1 MNSNLLIYY
10 LFRLIKDGH
19 EWQYKNLNGKGKKP
33 KLYFSFL
40 QIIALC
46 ISALFCF
53 YKPNGLTSNATDH
66 ILTCLS
72 IMVALFLSLIIV
84 IFDKSK
90 QIKATQ
96 SISKANET
104 ITNSIHPVKEL
115 HLWNFFYQFN
125 ALTSYAI
132 LLSISVIILIII
144 GLLFDIEMDISIYK
158 FISYKL
164 WDKTSIITFMRGSLI
179 VAMRFCII
187 YFLLDFFIICLYA
200 ICSIYQY
207 IRLDFLGKRP
217 DIQVYTEEE
226 ISSTFKRE
234 YGLDI
239 KTIKKILITISV
251 IIISGI
257 LYGLL

>member
-19 EWQYKNLNGKGKKP
+19 EWQYKNLNGKGEKP
-33 KLYFSFL
+33 KLFFSFL

-46 ISALFCF
+46 VSCIFCL
-53 YKPNGLTSNATDH
+53 YKPTGLTSNATDH

-90 QIKATQ
+90 QIKASK
-96 SISKANET
+96 SIGKADEM
-104 ITNSIHPVKEL
+104 IDSIQPAKKL
-115 HLWNFFYQFN
+115 HLWNFYYQFN

-132 LLSISVIILIII
+132 LLSISVIMLILI
-144 GLLFDIEMDISIYK
+144 GLLFDMEMDISEYD

-164 WDKTSIITFMRGSLI
+164 WDKDSIFTFMRGFFI
-179 VAMRFCII
+179 VSMRFCIV

-200 ICSIYQY
+200 TCTIYQY
-207 IRLDFLGKRP
+207 IRLDFLEKRP
-217 DIQVYTEEE
+217 DIQVYNEEN

-234 YGLDI
+234 YGVDI
-239 KTIKKILITISV
+239 KIVRLSV
-251 IIISGI
+251 IIILLIIFSGI
-257 LYGLL
+257 LYGFI

>member
-33 KLYFSFL
+33 KFFFSFL

-46 ISALFCF
+46 VSFIFCL
-53 YKPNGLTSNATDH
+53 YKPTGLTSDATNH

-90 QIKATQ
+90 QIKTTK
-96 SISKANET
+96 SISKASEKVD
-104 ITNSIHPVKEL
+104 SIHPVKEL
-115 HLWNFFYQFN
+115 HLWNFYYQFN

-132 LLSISVIILIII
+132 LLSISVIILILI
-144 GLLFDIEMDISIYK
+144 GLLFDIEMDISKYN
-158 FISYKL
+158 FISYEL
-164 WDKTSIITFMRGSLI
+164 WTKTSIFTFMKGFFVVL
-179 VAMRFCII
+179 MRFCII

-200 ICSIYQY
+200 ICTIYQY
-207 IRLDFLGKRP
+207 IRLDFLEKRP
-217 DIQVYTEEE
+217 DIQIYNEEE
-226 ISSTFKRE
+226 ITSTFKRE
-234 YGLDI
+234 YGIDI
-239 KTIKKILITISV
+239 KVVRLS
-251 IIISGI
+251 IIII
-257 LYGLL
+257 LFIIFSCIVYGLL